1 MSKRETQ
8 PTFDWSALIPKTFPI
23 PLAELNPYENNPRIN
38 NKAIPYVKRSI
49 KRFGFIV
56 PIVID
61 SESSRTIAAGHTRLA
76 AALELCKAEGKDPRK
91 VKVLCLSAEHLTDSQ
106 IRQFRLA
113 DNRVAT
119 FSEDDAEK
127 LKRELKDLVA
137 DWDASDFGFTDDDW
151 GEETGNGDEEGEGE
165 EEGEV
170 QFTEELL
177 EEHNYI
183 VLYFDNEVDWLQ
195 AKTLFG
201 VKKVKALDSKK
212 GFEKAGVG
220 RVVNGAQALENLR
233 KVGME

>member
-1 MSKRETQ
+1 MAKAKQGT
-8 PTFDWSALIPKTFPI
+8 TFDWSALIPKTFPV

-38 NKAIPYVKRSI
+38 KRAIPYVKRSI

-61 SESSRTIAAGHTRLA
+61 SQTSRVIAAGHTRLA
-76 AALELCKAEGKDPRK
+76 AALQLCEEEGKDPAK
-91 VKVLCLSAEHLTDSQ
+91 VKVLCLSAEHLTPSQ
-106 IRQFRLA
+106 VRQFRLA
-113 DNRVAT
+113 DNRVAS

-127 LKRELKDLVA
+127 LKRELEDLVE
-137 DWDASDFGFTDDDW
+137 DWDAGEFGFDDDDW
-151 GEETGNGDEEGEGE
+151 GKVGDNDEDE

-212 GFEKAGVG
+212 GFEQAGVG

>member
-1 MSKRETQ
+1 MAKAKQGT
-8 PTFDWSALIPKTFPI
+8 TFDWSALIPKTFPV

-38 NKAIPYVKRSI
+38 KRAIPYVKRSI

-61 SESSRTIAAGHTRLA
+61 SQTSRVIAAGHTRLA
-76 AALELCKAEGKDPRK
+76 AALQLCEEEGKDPAK
-91 VKVLCLSAEHLTDSQ
+91 VKVLCLSAEHLTPSQ
-106 IRQFRLA
+106 VRQFRLA
-113 DNRVAT
+113 DNRVAS

-127 LKRELKDLVA
+127 LKRELEDLMD
-137 DWDASDFGFTDDDW
+137 DWDAGEFGFDDDDW
-151 GEETGNGDEEGEGE
+151 GKVGDDDE

-220 RVVNGAQALENLR
+220 RVVNGSQALENLR
-233 KVGME
+233 KAGME

>member
-1 MSKRETQ
+1 MAKQKEQ
-8 PTFDWSALIPKTFPI
+8 AAFDWSALIPKTFPV

-38 NKAIPYVKRSI
+38 KKAIPYVKRSI

-61 SESSRTIAAGHTRLA
+61 SEETRVIAAGHTRLA
-76 AALELCKAEGKDPRK
+76 AALELCEEEGKDPAKIR
-91 VKVLCLSAEHLTDSQ
+91 VLCLSAEHLTPSQ

-113 DNRVAT
+113 DNRVAS
-119 FSEDDAEK
+119 FSEDDAAK
-127 LKRELKDLVA
+127 LKQELEELVA
-137 DWDASDFGFTDDDW
+137 DWDESEFGFDDDDW
-151 GEETGNGDEEGEGE
+151 GKVGAEEEEDE

-177 EEHNYI
+177 EEHNYL

-195 AKTLFG
+195 ARTLFG

-220 RVVNGAQALENLR
+220 RVINGAQALENLR
-233 KVGME
+233 KAGLE

>member
-1 MSKRETQ
+1 MSA
-8 PTFDWSALIPKTFPI
+8 F
-23 PLAELNPYENNPRIN
+23 
-38 NKAIPYVKRSI
+38 
-49 KRFGFIV
+49 
-56 PIVID
+56 
-61 SESSRTIAAGHTRLA
+61 
-76 AALELCKAEGKDPRK
+76 
-91 VKVLCLSAEHLTDSQ
+91 LSTSL
-106 IRQFRLA
+106 
-113 DNRVAT
+113 
-119 FSEDDAEK
+119 
-127 LKRELKDLVA
+127 
-137 DWDASDFGFTDDDW
+137 
-151 GEETGNGDEEGEGE
+151 
-165 EEGEV
+165 

>member
-1 MSKRETQ
+1 MAKAKQGT
-8 PTFDWSALIPKTFPI
+8 TFDWSALIPKTFPV

-38 NKAIPYVKRSI
+38 KRAIPYVKRSI

-61 SESSRTIAAGHTRLA
+61 SQTSRVIAAGHTRLA
-76 AALELCKAEGKDPRK
+76 AALQLCEEEGKDPAK
-91 VKVLCLSAEHLTDSQ
+91 VKVLCLSAEHLTPSQ
-106 IRQFRLA
+106 VRQFRLA
-113 DNRVAT
+113 DNRVAS

-127 LKRELKDLVA
+127 LKRELEDLMD
-137 DWDASDFGFTDDDW
+137 DWDAGEFGFDDDDW
-151 GEETGNGDEEGEGE
+151 GKVGDDDED

-233 KVGME
+233 KAGME